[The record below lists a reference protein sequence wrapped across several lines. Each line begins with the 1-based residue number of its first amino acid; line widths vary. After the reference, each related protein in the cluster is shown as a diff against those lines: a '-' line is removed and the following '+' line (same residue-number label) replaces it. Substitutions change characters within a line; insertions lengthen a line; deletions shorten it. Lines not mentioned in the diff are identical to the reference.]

1 MSFFNLFK
9 KKTQRADNTNTET
22 PTSDP
27 ITWENTTIPDDFF
40 TGYHDT
46 IAQLETDGKTAAAET
61 LRANEPTLQIAFID
75 RFAKQ
80 IQSETVS
87 IADMDERTAAI
98 ITAISK
104 IRVYNKQMNIDVRTH
119 LAQTKKRLIGE

>member
-9 KKTQRADNTNTET
+9 KKTQRVDNT
-22 PTSDP
+22 PDQAATSDP

-46 IAQLETDGKTAAAET
+46 IAQLEAEGKTAAAET

-75 RFAKQ
+75 RFAEQ
-80 IQSETVS
+80 VQSETAS
-87 IADMDERTAAI
+87 IADMDKRTAAV

-104 IRVYNKQMNIDVRTH
+104 IRVYNKQMNINVRTH